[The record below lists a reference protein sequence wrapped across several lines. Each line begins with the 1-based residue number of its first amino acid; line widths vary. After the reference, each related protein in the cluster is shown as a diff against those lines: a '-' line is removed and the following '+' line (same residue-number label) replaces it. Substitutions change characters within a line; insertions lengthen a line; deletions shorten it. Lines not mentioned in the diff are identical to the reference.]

1 DIKTNAARIGL
12 VLTDADIHN
21 APVLRVDPAG
31 KLLFTPGTNDWSLTT
46 TWNAFNGAVGPYSAA
61 LQDPTDPF
69 LRDANG
75 NVQFTGQ
82 NLLIDFNPGQSLDSH
97 IITGDG
103 RANENI
109 GLTAVHHVFHEE
121 HNAEVANTKASLIAE
136 YNKILNDPGPNGGGA
151 AAAAFLAPWQSAP
164 GVWD

>member
-1 DIKTNAARIGL
+1 
-12 VLTDADIHN
+12 
-21 APVLRVDPAG
+21 
-31 KLLFTPGTNDWSLTT
+31 
-46 TWNAFNGAVGPYSAA
+46 
-61 LQDPTDPF
+61 
-69 LRDANG
+69 
-75 NVQFTGQ
+75 
-82 NLLIDFNPGQSLDSH
+82 LIDFNPGQSLDSH

-164 GVWD
+164 GVWDGEKLYQAARLITESEYITSPSISMSAHSTARCRSSCRIPPTSTWAFRSSSARPYSDSGTRC